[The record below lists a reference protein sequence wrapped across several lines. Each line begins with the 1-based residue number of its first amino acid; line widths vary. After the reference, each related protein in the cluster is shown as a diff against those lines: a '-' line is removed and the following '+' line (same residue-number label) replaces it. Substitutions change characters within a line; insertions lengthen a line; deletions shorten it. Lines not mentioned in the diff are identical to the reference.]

1 MDDFN
6 SIFEEVE
13 QKYAINDN
21 STLIIHNKPSSISL
35 KRVSKQTF
43 KVDVDYI
50 KERRNKGIITLT
62 PKQMAKKQ
70 QREARRKLAAEKEKE
85 RAEEKRVKKIANQIS
100 KSVS

>member
-21 STLIIHNKPSSISL
+21 STLTIHNKPSIISL
-35 KRVSKQTF
+35 KRISKQTF
-43 KVDVDYI
+43 RANDDYI
-50 KERRNKGIITLT
+50 KERRKKGIITLT

-70 QREARRKLAAEKEKE
+70 QREARRELDGKKEKE
-85 RAEEKRVKKIANQIS
+85 REEEKRVEKSAKQI
-100 KSVS
+100 